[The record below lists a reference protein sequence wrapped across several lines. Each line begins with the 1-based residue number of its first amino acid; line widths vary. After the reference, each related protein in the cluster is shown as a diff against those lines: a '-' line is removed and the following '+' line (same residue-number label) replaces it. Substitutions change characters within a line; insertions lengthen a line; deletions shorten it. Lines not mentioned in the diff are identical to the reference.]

1 MNWNKIWIS
10 KKCQHKIFYM
20 LNGMGMAKSCQIKI
34 DCTGVFNELFIL
46 KLIKVETGT
55 QHQILFL

>member
-20 LNGMGMAKSCQIKI
+20 LNGMGMAKSCQIMI
-34 DCTGVFNELFIL
+34 DCTGLFNELFIL